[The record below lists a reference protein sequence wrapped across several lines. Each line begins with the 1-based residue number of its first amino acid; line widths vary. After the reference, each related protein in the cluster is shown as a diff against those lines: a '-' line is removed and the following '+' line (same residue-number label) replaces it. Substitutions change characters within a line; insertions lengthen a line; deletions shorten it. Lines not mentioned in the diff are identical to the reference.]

1 MENSVL
7 ILKVLDMSFNKS
19 DAHIKSGMSFDSL
32 SCAEFAYLE
41 NQYLKSWLLQDFKS

>member
-32 SCAEFAYLE
+32 SEFAYLE